1 MTGQYKIQEM
11 VHCVGTGWFFLHLN
25 LNKHFLFFVLYFR
38 ILPACIT
45 LSNHDHTERK
55 TDEKYMYDI

>member
-1 MTGQYKIQEM
+1 MTGQYKIQAV
-11 VHCVGTGWFFLHLN
+11 VHCVGTGCFLTC
-25 LNKHFLFFVLYFR
+25 KPKQTFSFFFVLYFR

-55 TDEKYMYDI
+55 TDEKYMCDI